1 MSENKFDFTKAASP
15 MLAVDDLF
23 WNTVSANF
31 TPRYSKSVVDE
42 LVKEARKAGREEA
55 WDLAQRIMLDSWVKG
70 DSYEPREIHKVFDT
84 VLCSDALAMPVKEA
98 LEKDQAY
105 QKEKEEAYQKE
116 KEEAN
121 KLHIG
126 DEVTYTCGGDTPGK
140 GFVAHISDDESEV
153 RILMNSSNSNGM
165 SIRFTSADRC
175 KKTGKHSP
183 DVVKIL
189 EALKQ

>member
-1 MSENKFDFTKAASP
+1 MNENKIDFSK
-15 MLAVDDLF
+15 LATTPTLDNLF
-23 WNTVSANF
+23 WKTVTESV

-55 WDLAQRIMLDSWVKG
+55 WDLAQRIMLDFWVKG
-70 DSYEPREIHKVFDT
+70 DSYEQREIHKVFN
-84 VLCSDALAMPVKEA
+84 VVMCSDALAMPVEEA
-98 LEKDQAY
+98 LEKDR
-105 QKEKEEAYQKE
+105 AYQKE

-140 GFVAHISDDESEV
+140 GFVAHITDDGSEV
-153 RILMNSSNSNGM
+153 RILMISSNSGM

>member
-1 MSENKFDFTKAASP
+1 MSENKIDFSKTASP

-23 WNTVSANF
+23 WKTVSASF

-42 LVKEARKAGREEA
+42 VVKEARKAGREEA

-70 DSYEPREIHKVFDT
+70 DSYEPREVRKVFGA
-84 VLCSDALAMPVKEA
+84 VLCSDALAMPVEEA
-98 LEKDQAY
+98 LEKDQ
-105 QKEKEEAYQKE
+105 AYQKE

-126 DEVTYTCGGDTPGK
+126 DEVTYTCDGDTPGK
-140 GFVAHISDDESEV
+140 GFVAHISDDGSEV
-153 RILMNSSNSNGM
+153 RILMISSNNPGM
-165 SIRFTSADRC
+165 SIRFTSAGRC